1 MVPRPHSKQSCQFE
15 ATTQSDLHKKII
27 TFFDLLIISQKKQF
41 KTQLTTT
48 QIMTAHS
55 EDYDMIPPA
64 NKPTAKFDAE
74 LEKIVKDVLEL
85 PLDNNIPMAIN
96 VAGVTTWKQ
105 FICMDED
112 DIDGIEYDN
121 VDGSFKLTKFEH
133 KLLSWLIGYV
143 RKNIDADTPGANEVS
158 FYTKE
163 GFAKYSQERREVVR
177 FRSRYG
183 INKLTREGEPGRSL
197 KTLEEKVVDLA
208 AKVKK
213 TTAEI
218 LEQLKE
224 RKKKESVPEPQDGA
238 SSETTNAK
246 Q

>member
-1 MVPRPHSKQSCQFE
+1 
-15 ATTQSDLHKKII
+15 
-27 TFFDLLIISQKKQF
+27 
-41 KTQLTTT
+41 
-48 QIMTAHS
+48 MTAHS
-55 EDYDMIPPA
+55 EDYDMVPP
-64 NKPTAKFDAE
+64 NKPIAKFDAE
-74 LEKIVKDVLEL
+74 LEKIVKEVLEL

-105 FICMDED
+105 FIYMDED
-112 DIDGIEYDN
+112 DINGIKYDN
-121 VDGSFKLTKFEH
+121 IDGSFKLTKFEH
-133 KLLSWLIGYV
+133 KLLSWFIGYV

-163 GFAKYSQERREVVR
+163 GFVKYSQERREMVR

-183 INKLTREGEPGRSL
+183 IDKLKREGEPGRSL
-197 KTLEEKVVDLA
+197 KALEEKVVDLA

-224 RKKKESVPEPQDGA
+224 RKKKESVPEPQNGA
-238 SSETTNAK
+238 SSETTEAK